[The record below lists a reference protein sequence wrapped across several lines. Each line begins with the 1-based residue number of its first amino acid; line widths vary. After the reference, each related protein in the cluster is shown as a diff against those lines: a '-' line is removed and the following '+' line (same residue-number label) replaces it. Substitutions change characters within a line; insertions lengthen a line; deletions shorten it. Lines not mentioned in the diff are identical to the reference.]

1 MPVDVPCSL
10 DTLVEAY
17 TQHYRRT
24 RGLRGRTLHGYGSL
38 ARLFLGAVFG
48 ADPIDPTR
56 IRPSD
61 VVTFVGSLRDRYS
74 PRSMKSV
81 RTALRS
87 LFRFLR
93 VEGLADGRL
102 EAAIPAVAYW
112 RLATLP
118 RCLRDDQLAQ
128 VFASLHAST
137 PCGQRDRAIV
147 VCLAALGLRPREIAD
162 LCLEDLDWRTGV
174 IHLRTRKT
182 GRGATLPLPREA
194 GRTLVA
200 YLRHCRPTTAS
211 RRVFVQLLGIRCGTP
226 LSSTAI
232 SEVVSRVLRRAHI
245 EAPLAG
251 AYLFRHTLASRL
263 VRQGAS
269 LKEVADVLGHRS
281 LDTTTIYAKL
291 DLPALR
297 DVGLPWPEVTQ

>member
-10 DTLVEAY
+10 DTLIEAY

-38 ARLFLGAVFG
+38 ARLFVRAVLGD
-48 ADPIDPTR
+48 DPVDPTR
-56 IRPSD
+56 VRPLD
-61 VVTFVGSLRDRYS
+61 VVAFVASLRGRYS
-74 PRSMKSV
+74 PRSMKTV

-93 VEGLADGRL
+93 FEGLADGPL

-128 VFASLHAST
+128 VLVSSHAST
-137 PCGQRDRAIV
+137 PCGQRDHAIV
-147 VCLAALGLRPREIAD
+147 VCLATLGLRPGEVAD

-174 IHLRTRKT
+174 VHLRSRKT

-194 GRTLVA
+194 GRALVA
-200 YLRHCRPTTAS
+200 YLRHDRPTTES
-211 RRVFVQLLGIRCGTP
+211 RRVFVQHLGIRRGTP

-232 SEVVSRVLRRAHI
+232 SEVVARALRRAHI

-263 VRQGAS
+263 VRKGAS
-269 LKEVADVLGHRS
+269 LKEVADFLGHRS

-297 DVGLPWPEVTQ
+297 EVALPWPEVPQ